1 MRTRKLIWAAIL
13 LFIFPA
19 LLKAQNAKPSPL
31 LASLKA
37 ELERSLQTLKSQPVP
52 PYFLSY
58 EITDD
63 QVVEVNASFGEI
75 TNSVRSRSR
84 QLDIDLRVGD
94 SHLDNTHLIATGFPE
109 FNFMERFGFI
119 QVPIEDNAEALRSII
134 WYNTDRKYKAAVEQ
148 HTKVKT
154 AVQVAVS
161 PEDKSDDFARE
172 PAATYL
178 EEPQI
183 LKVDPKVW
191 EEKVRK
197 YTAPFARY
205 GSLYEAQAYFNAD
218 IETRWY
224 VNSDG
229 SEIQVSQPFYRLFIS
244 ALSKADDGM
253 ELPRYESYF
262 AFTPQGLPDDA
273 AVLKAVEGM
282 IHDLEALR
290 SAPIVD
296 PYTGP
301 AILSGRAS
309 GVFFHEIF
317 GHRVEGHR
325 QKSEAE
331 GQTFKKKVGQPVL
344 AANFSVYS
352 DPTLRRLGDSDL
364 VGAYTYDNEGVKAR
378 RVVVVDH
385 GILKNFL
392 MSRSPI
398 EGFPQSNGHG
408 RRQQGFA
415 AVARQSNLV
424 VEVSDPVTHAE
435 LKRML
440 VEEIKK
446 QNKPFGLYFQDIE
459 GGFTLTGR
467 VIPNAFNVLPIMVYR
482 IYPDGREELVRGVD
496 LIGTPL
502 TTFSKMVAGDNQ
514 IATFNGI
521 CGAESGAVPV
531 SASSPAVL
539 VSQIEVQKKQKSQE
553 RTPILPPPF

>member
-1 MRTRKLIWAAIL
+1 MRRGELICATIL
-13 LFIFPA
+13 LS
-19 LLKAQNAKPSPL
+19 LLPSFLEAQNAKPSTL
-31 LASLKA
+31 LATLKV
-37 ELERSLQTLKSQPVP
+37 ELDRSLRTLKSQPVP

-58 EITDD
+58 EVTDD

-75 TNSVRSRSR
+75 TSSVRSHNR

-94 SHLDNTHLIATGFPE
+94 SHLDNTHLLASGFPE
-109 FNFMERFGFI
+109 FNFMERLGFI
-119 QVPIEDNAEALRSII
+119 QVPLEDNPEALRSII

-148 HTKVKT
+148 YTKVKT

-172 PAATYL
+172 PAATYF
-178 EEPQI
+178 EEPRI
-183 LKVDPKVW
+183 LNVDPKVW

-205 GSLYEAQAYFNAD
+205 GNLYEAQAFFNAD

-229 SEIQVSQPFYRLFIS
+229 SEIQVSQPFYRLMIS
-244 ALSKADDGM
+244 ALSKAEDGM

-273 AVLKAVEGM
+273 VVLKDVEGI

-290 SAPIVD
+290 NAPVAD

-325 QKSEAE
+325 QKSEDE

-344 AANFSVYS
+344 GSNFSVYS

-424 VEVSDPVTHAE
+424 VEVSDPVSHAE
-435 LKRML
+435 LKRLL

-482 IYPDGREELVRGVD
+482 VYPDGREELVRGVD

-514 IATFNGI
+514 IATFSGI